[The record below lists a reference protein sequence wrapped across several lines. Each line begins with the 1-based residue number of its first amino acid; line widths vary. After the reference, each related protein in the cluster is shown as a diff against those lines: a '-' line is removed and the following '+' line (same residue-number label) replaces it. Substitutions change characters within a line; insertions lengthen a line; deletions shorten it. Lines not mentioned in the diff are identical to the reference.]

1 MKQATTIKEQ
11 IQLLKNR
18 HMIISNELKA
28 EEILSD
34 VGYYRL
40 GFYWF
45 PFEENNKSHSREHM
59 FRPNTK
65 FEDIIKL
72 YYFDQDLR
80 SCVAKYLFRIEIDFR
95 TNLVY
100 TVSNHYKNN
109 PIWFADDR
117 CVAKTFIEN
126 KFEDIYNHLKSKY
139 TVIKKHHDKY
149 RNDRYAPAWKTIE
162 FMTFGEICILYS
174 NLLDKKLKQKIASRY
189 GIENVKIFTKYLH
202 VIRILRNQCAHGRN
216 IYDIS
221 LDQSIQ
227 KTEYIKIQNEHKNNI
242 NGILQVVFYILH
254 SISINREKEL
264 KNCLNELLIKNS
276 SIKEILQPFYDLP
289 L

>member
-1 MKQATTIKEQ
+1 MKYATTIKEQ
-11 IQLLKNR
+11 IQLLKDRN
-18 HMIISNELKA
+18 MIISDEAKA
-28 EEILSD
+28 EEILFD

-45 PFEENNKSHSREHM
+45 PFEECNKSNNRKHT
-59 FRPNTK
+59 FKPNTK

-80 SCVAKYLFRIEIDFR
+80 NCIAKYLFRIEIDFR

-117 CVAKTFIEN
+117 CVTRKFIES
-126 KFEDIYNHLKSKY
+126 KFQDIYDNIKSKY
-139 TVIKKHHDKY
+139 AVIKKHHDKY

-174 NLLDKKLKQKIASRY
+174 NLIDKKLKQEIASRY

-216 IYDIS
+216 IYDITI
-221 LDQSIQ
+221 DQSIQ
-227 KTEYIKIQNEHKNNI
+227 KTEYINIRNEHKHNI

-254 SISINREKEL
+254 HISENREKEL
-264 KNCLNELLIKNS
+264 KECLKDLIDRNYSIKDILRPFNELSL
-276 SIKEILQPFYDLP
+276 
-289 L
+289 